1 MSRSPIRTGIAMFC
15 FVAFVFAVVIVQASV
30 TGGSAVSIATEDVI
44 SSRSVGR
51 PPDILTMVTTHLTV
65 PSRAHWETDPDA
77 GPLTLTVETGTLS
90 VRLGGGL
97 ARIERRVNPLTGERF
112 SPLPPGQP
120 VVLGAGDRLVV
131 VRGFQLTV
139 TNDEQT
145 PATAIVVRLRQA
157 WVSANAT

>member
-1 MSRSPIRTGIAMFC
+1 MFRFPIRTGIAMFR
-15 FVAFVFAVVIVQASV
+15 FVAFVFVVVIVHASM
-30 TGGSAVSIATEDVI
+30 TGGSATSIATEDVI
-44 SSRSVGR
+44 SSRGVGR
-51 PPDILTMVTTHLTV
+51 PPNNFIMVTTHLTV
-65 PSRAHWETDPDA
+65 PSQAYWETDPDA
-77 GPLTLTVETGTLS
+77 GPLTLTVVTGTLS

-97 ARIERRVNPLTGERF
+97 ARIERRVNPLTGEHF

-139 TNDEQT
+139 TNIEQT

-157 WVSANAT
+157 WVSPDAT